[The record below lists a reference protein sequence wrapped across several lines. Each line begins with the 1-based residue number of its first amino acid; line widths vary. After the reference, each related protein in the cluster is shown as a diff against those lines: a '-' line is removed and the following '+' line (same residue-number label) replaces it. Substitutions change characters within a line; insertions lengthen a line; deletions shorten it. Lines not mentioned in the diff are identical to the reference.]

1 MQTARARCLSSSLG
15 AAGPEATPLC
25 LGGFMRSPRQP
36 SPCPSFL
43 RSSHR
48 GWGGRSRVCGSR
60 GEGQGPRRQ
69 DMDPHRRVRLPQ
81 LSASWQGDSSPPSP
95 PGTPLTCH
103 FGPNHLSLTR
113 APIIPCLLPIRS
125 EYLCPPYRPVSSP
138 SRAASL
144 MPGDPDVSQPAPWPC
159 PLPHARAVPPQPHW
173 ALLCPSLCHHLC
185 PPTLLPGRLL

>member
-1 MQTARARCLSSSLG
+1 MW
-15 AAGPEATPLC
+15 
-25 LGGFMRSPRQP
+25 SPRQP

-60 GEGQGPRRQ
+60 DGGQGPRRQ

-103 FGPNHLSLTR
+103 FGQNHLLSLTR
-113 APIIPCLLPIRS
+113 APIIPCLLPSRS
-125 EYLCPPYRPVSSP
+125 EYLCHPYRPVSSP

-144 MPGDPDVSQPAPWPC
+144 TPGDPDVSQPAPWSR
-159 PLPHARAVPPQPHW
+159 PLPHARAVTPSPTGPSSAPPSAITSVPQ
-173 ALLCPSLCHHLC
+173 LCFQGTCSSCFFSSGRN
-185 PPTLLPGRLL
+185 PP